1 MAEMAQ
7 QQAAAGG
14 VVARQQGHQQGGV
27 APAPAAGLVES
38 PPLSPATAAAA
49 ALANARWSP
58 SKEQVAVLE
67 GLYDHG
73 LRSPTADQIQHIT
86 GRLRDHGPVEAKNVF
101 YWFQNHKARSRQK
114 ERQDSFAYFTRW
126 LRRPPPLPVIA
137 AGRAPAQT
145 TLMTLATPQ
154 PPAAAACNAN
164 GGGAHHVMHRVP
176 YYMPAP
182 PPQSSSVANAAHYYN
197 LQQQAAAYHKAVVY
211 PRMGIPHDM
220 QQMNPAIMYQQQAA
234 PYGTMSNPLHV
245 VTTSA
250 NGGGASSADHHHA
263 GRARETLELFPL
275 HPTTFLLPDNDKSRA
290 ASVLT
295 SASTP
300 STASAASF
308 SGVEST
314 ESPESSNS
322 NADALPFYDFFGLQ
336 SAGR

>member
-1 MAEMAQ
+1 MAEMA
-7 QQAAAGG
+7 QAAAGG
-14 VVARQQGHQQGGV
+14 VVAHQQAGHQGGV
-27 APAPAAGLVES
+27 EPAALLAPAAVLQVES

-49 ALANARWSP
+49 ANARWSP

-114 ERQDSFAYFTRW
+114 EKQDSFAYFTRW

-137 AGRAPAQT
+137 AGRVPAQT
-145 TLMTLATPQ
+145 LMTTLATPQ
-154 PPAAAACNAN
+154 PPVAAAAACNTN
-164 GGGAHHVMHRVP
+164 GGAAHHVMHKVP

-182 PPQSSSVANAAHYYN
+182 PPQSSSMANAAHYYN

-220 QQMNPAIMYQQQAA
+220 QQMNPAIMYQQAA
-234 PYGTMSNPLHV
+234 PYGTMSKPLHV
-245 VTTSA
+245 VTSA
-250 NGGGASSADHHHA
+250 NGGASADHHHA
-263 GRARETLELFPL
+263 AGRTRETLELFPL
-275 HPTTFLLPDNDKSRA
+275 HPTFLLPENKSRA

-295 SASTP
+295 STSTP
-300 STASAASF
+300 STAFASF
-308 SGVEST
+308 SGGEST
-314 ESPESSNS
+314 ESPGSSNS
-322 NADALPFYDFFGLQ
+322 NAEALPFYDFLGLQ